1 MLELGVENLGQTEA
15 VVEILGPDGADAGFR
30 EVVGPSGGIEVSAER
45 PGPGGWTVT
54 VNGQPVTDWRD
65 WPDDNPVIDLS
76 LVINPDG
83 SVDVL
88 DT

>member
-1 MLELGVENLGQTEA
+1 
-15 VVEILGPDGADAGFR
+15 
-30 EVVGPSGGIEVSAER
+30 
-45 PGPGGWTVT
+45 